1 MKALV
6 LTSYGD
12 PETCIEYQTV
22 PEPEAPGAGEV
33 LVQLGLA
40 PINFSDILVTRGL
53 YPLHPDLPSVI
64 GNEGVGHV
72 LKLGPQ
78 VSGLEVGDRVALP
91 IGGFVWRERMVCPAK
106 DLIALPGDA
115 DPQQLAMIRINPPT
129 AYLLL
134 DQFVQLQSGD
144 YVAINAANSSIARW
158 IVGFAKQKRV
168 RVVGLVRRPDAFEA
182 ARSSGCDLVVLDDD
196 EAPIKVGK
204 VLDESRPRLALD
216 AVGGEASGRLIK
228 LLGPEGTFV
237 CYAAPSYA
245 PIAIS
250 PFDVIFND
258 LQIRG
263 FSIGYP
269 KFTSKIPRAID
280 EAAKMIVDGRVHVP
294 ITATYPLEEF
304 KAAIAH
310 ALRGGKI
317 LLSAPGTAA

>member
-78 VSGLEVGDRVALP
+78 VSALEVGDRVALP

-134 DQFVQLQSGD
+134 DRSYSSLAGCPSLSTNLAASWFPQL
-144 YVAINAANSSIARW
+144 R
-158 IVGFAKQKRV
+158 
-168 RVVGLVRRPDAFEA
+168 E
-182 ARSSGCDLVVLDDD
+182 
-196 EAPIKVGK
+196 
-204 VLDESRPRLALD
+204 
-216 AVGGEASGRLIK
+216 
-228 LLGPEGTFV
+228 
-237 CYAAPSYA
+237 
-245 PIAIS
+245 
-250 PFDVIFND
+250 
-258 LQIRG
+258 
-263 FSIGYP
+263 
-269 KFTSKIPRAID
+269 
-280 EAAKMIVDGRVHVP
+280 
-294 ITATYPLEEF
+294 PLP
-304 KAAIAH
+304 H
-310 ALRGGKI
+310 
-317 LLSAPGTAA
+317 LSAVPN